1 MLRPPLSVCPM
12 SDPNLRMEGHR
23 KLKFGTR
30 ETQDMG
36 DSGLHLEDK
45 VKVTKPLERNF
56 GTNA

>member
-1 MLRPPLSVCPM
+1 M

-56 GTNA
+56 GTNAWQ